1 MSEHVPETPESL
13 YVIVDH
19 GTVVDRGWQL
29 VNYVERVVEAGARL
43 VQYRAKE
50 KSAAE
55 MFVNAVDLKDI
66 VHEAGGRLVVNGRA
80 DVAAAVG
87 ADGVHL
93 PADGLPVSAARRIV
107 GDGWVG
113 CSTHDSDELRV
124 AHLDG
129 ADFVTFSPV
138 WSPISKSDDRAT
150 HGREGLAAAVEALD
164 SWESSMRLYAL
175 GGVGRERADVCHN
188 LGAGVATIGGIAG
201 ADDPGE
207 AVREYIRRL
216 S

>member
-1 MSEHVPETPESL
+1 MTEQVPETPEAL

-19 GTVVDRGWQL
+19 ETVVDCGWEL
-29 VNYVERVVEAGARL
+29 EKYVEMIVDAGARF

-50 KSAAE
+50 RSAEE
-55 MFVNAVDLKDI
+55 MFENAVDLRDI
-66 VHEAGGRLVVNGRA
+66 VQDAGGQLVINGRA

-107 GDGWVG
+107 GDGLVG

-124 AHLDG
+124 AHSDG

-164 SWESSMRLYAL
+164 SWESQMRLYAL
-175 GGVGRERADVCHN
+175 GGVGHERAEVCRDV
-188 LGAGVATIGGIAG
+188 GAGIATIGGIAG
-201 ADDPGE
+201 ADDPAE
-207 AVREYIRRL
+207 AVRVYLRRV